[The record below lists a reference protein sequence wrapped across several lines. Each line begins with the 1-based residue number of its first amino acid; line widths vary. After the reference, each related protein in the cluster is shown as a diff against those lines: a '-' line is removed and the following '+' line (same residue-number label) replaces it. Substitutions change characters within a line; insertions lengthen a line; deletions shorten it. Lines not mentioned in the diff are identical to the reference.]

1 MNDIELITFGV
12 FIVFFVAIIK
22 AIIQTFSEKW
32 SKKEWVELTEDDRML
47 IKHDANFNQFMT
59 ADEYA
64 EKVQKLTEEKL
75 RSKNI

>member
-1 MNDIELITFGV
+1 MSDVELILFGIATGF
-12 FIVFFVAIIK
+12 FIVIFK
-22 AIIQTFSEKW
+22 AIIQTLAERW
-32 SKKEWVELTEDDRML
+32 SKKEWVGLTEDDRML

-64 EKVQKLTEEKL
+64 ERVQKLTEEKL

>member
-1 MNDIELITFGV
+1 MSDIELLAFG
-12 FIVFFVAIIK
+12 FCTAFFVVVLKSIV
-22 AIIQTFSEKW
+22 QTLVESW

>member
-1 MNDIELITFGV
+1 MSDVELILFGIATGF
-12 FIVFFVAIIK
+12 FIVIFK
-22 AIIQTFSEKW
+22 AIIQTLAERW
-32 SKKEWVELTEDDRML
+32 SKKEWVGLTEDDRML

>member
-1 MNDIELITFGV
+1 MNDVELILFGV
-12 FIVFFVAIIK
+12 ATGFFIVIFK
-22 AIIQTFSEKW
+22 SIIQTIAERW
-32 SKKEWVELTEDDRML
+32 SKKEWVGLTEDDRML

>member
-22 AIIQTFSEKW
+22 AIIQTFSERW
-32 SKKEWVELTEDDRML
+32 SKKEWVGLTEDDRML
-47 IKHDANFNQFMT
+47 IKHDANFNHFMT

-75 RSKNI
+75 RNKNI